1 MEALELM
8 EVLGERTNGD
18 CYLGVVGPVRVGKS
32 TFIRRFMEAVV
43 LKHISDPEEKKR
55 ATVELP
61 QAGSGKTITTTEPKF
76 VPANAVTLKIKEDL
90 DVKIRL
96 IDCVGYIIDESIGY
110 LEDGK
115 MRLVKTPW
123 FNDPIPFDEAAHI
136 GTKKVIEEHSTIG
149 IVVTSDGTIG
159 DFDRQKYIKAEED
172 IVNSLKEIGKPF
184 VIVLNTKTPGA
195 T

>member
-55 ATVELP
+55 ATDELP

-76 VPANAVTLKIKEDL
+76 VPAKDRK
-90 DVKIRL
+90 
-96 IDCVGYIIDESIGY
+96 S
-110 LEDGK
+110 
-115 MRLVKTPW
+115 
-123 FNDPIPFDEAAHI
+123 
-136 GTKKVIEEHSTIG
+136 
-149 IVVTSDGTIG
+149 VV
-159 DFDRQKYIKAEED
+159 
-172 IVNSLKEIGKPF
+172 
-184 VIVLNTKTPGA
+184 
-195 T
+195 